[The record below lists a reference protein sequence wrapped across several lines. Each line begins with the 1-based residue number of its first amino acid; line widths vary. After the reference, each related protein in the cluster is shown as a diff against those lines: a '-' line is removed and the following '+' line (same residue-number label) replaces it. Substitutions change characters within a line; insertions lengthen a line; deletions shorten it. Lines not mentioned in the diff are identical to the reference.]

1 LECITLLTR
10 GGIKG
15 KNLVFMK
22 ENSVF
27 EAEVIAHKGEEIF
40 WNIFG
45 FWKEYFEMPMDDKRY
60 YVDWLESVIDKRVS
74 AIIGGKYRNK
84 YGDVALLVAALGEV
98 KESLGM
104 AAKNNIVK
112 GYFDKYSRYSAFRG
126 ALKEYI

>member
-1 LECITLLTR
+1 
-10 GGIKG
+10 
-15 KNLVFMK
+15 MK